1 MSPTRLLLRSLLN
14 YPVLLFF
21 TVLLGFSGALFNG
34 VSTLLIL
41 PILLE
46 LLGQASSYADSLPP
60 ILQKFL
66 GLFDGLP
73 EDARLPVMA
82 VSVVAVIVLKSL
94 SAYAS
99 ALTAG
104 TLNRKLAM
112 SLRRQGLRLLLDVD
126 LGYFAQTKIGDLI
139 NQLNVEVNRTTI
151 AIRNVVRIAIVL
163 ITIGVFLGLLLF
175 TSWQLT
181 IISTVTLGSVTLL
194 NQIVVKRSKI
204 LGKRLS
210 KVSKAYSSRVF
221 EMLSGIRLVKATANE
236 EREYQRLDQMIIDR
250 ESAEFNSQ
258 LIFAG
263 IGPFNEI
270 INILALMLI
279 AVLGR
284 VAFSNQLELFSAS
297 LLTYLIILFRM
308 LPYIGQLNS
317 QRSTLA
323 NTTAS
328 VEIVTALLR
337 RDDKPFM
344 PRGAIPYRPLQ
355 KGIHFNQIR
364 FNYPGHEK
372 EVLKGIELFL
382 PKGQTLALVG
392 SSGAGKST
400 LADLLPRFYD
410 PTGGTIELDGVDL
423 KTIDVHSYR
432 SNLGIVSQETFLFNA
447 SVRDNLLYGR
457 PEATEDE
464 LIQAAKQANAYEFIQ
479 HLPDGFDTMIG
490 DRGVLLSGGQRQR
503 LAIARALLQDP
514 DILILDEATS
524 ALDTVS
530 ERLVQ
535 NAIDDLSR
543 DRTTLV
549 IAHRLSTI
557 YEADQI
563 AVLDQGRVVEVGTHT
578 DLLEKRGA
586 YARLHAMQLSKNVKE
601 HGNGS
606 LAATV
611 LPTYRKAI
619 GKSSY
624 ELRSQLNS
632 MIGLLALIQEDT
644 DDPYEQAELM
654 LHAQNIAV
662 DLLSVVENLES
673 ITNPPNANSVKVVP
687 PPVSVPLKN

>member
-1 MSPTRLLLRSLLN
+1 MSSTRLLVRSVLK

-21 TVLLGFSGALFNG
+21 TILLGFSGALFNG

-46 LLGQASSYADSLPP
+46 LLGQSAEYAESLPP
-60 ILQKFL
+60 ILQQFISV
-66 GLFDGLP
+66 FDGLP
-73 EDARLPVMA
+73 ENTRLPAMA
-82 VSVVAVIVLKSL
+82 ASVVAVIVFKSL

-99 ALTAG
+99 SLTAG

-126 LGYFAQTKIGDLI
+126 LGYFARTKIGDLI

-151 AIRNVVRIAIVL
+151 AIRNLIRIVVVL
-163 ITIGVFLGLLLF
+163 ITIGVFLVLLIL

-181 IISTVTLGSVTLL
+181 LISTVTLSSVTLL
-194 NQIVVKRSKI
+194 NQFIVKRSKS
-204 LGKRLS
+204 LGKELS
-210 KVSKAYSSRVF
+210 KISKAYSSRIF
-221 EMLSGIRLVKATANE
+221 EVLSGIRLVKSTANE
-236 EREYQRLDQMIIDR
+236 EREYKYLDAIIIER

-263 IGPFNEI
+263 IAPFNEI

-279 AVLGR
+279 AMLGR
-284 VAFSNQLELFSAS
+284 LAFSNQLELFSSS
-297 LLTYLIILFRM
+297 LLTYLVILFRT

-323 NTTAS
+323 NTSAS
-328 VEIVTALLR
+328 VEVITQLLR

-344 PRGAIPYRPLQ
+344 PRGAQPYRSLE

-364 FNYPGHEK
+364 FSYPGHEQ
-372 EVLKGIELFL
+372 EVLQGIDLFL

-410 PTGGTIELDGVDL
+410 PTSGTIELDGVDL
-423 KTIDVHSYR
+423 KTIDLQSYR
-432 SNLGIVSQETFLFNA
+432 SSLGIVSQETFLFNA
-447 SVRDNLLYGR
+447 SVRENLLYGR
-457 PEATEDE
+457 PDATETE
-464 LIQAAKQANAYEFIQ
+464 LMEAAKQANAYEFIEN
-479 HLPDGFDTMIG
+479 LPQGFDTMIG

-543 DRTTLV
+543 NRTTLV
-549 IAHRLSTI
+549 IAHRLSTVH
-557 YEADQI
+557 EADQI
-563 AVLDQGRVVEVGTHT
+563 AVLERGKVVEVGTHT
-578 DLLEKRGA
+578 ELLEKRGA
-586 YARLHAMQLSKNVKE
+586 YAKLHAMQLTKSLRDNG
-601 HGNGS
+601 HGNGLVS
-606 LAATV
+606 NI
-611 LPTYRKAI
+611 LPVYRKAI

-632 MIGLLALIQEDT
+632 MIGLLALIQDEV

-654 LHAQNIAV
+654 THAQSIAI
-662 DLLSVVENLES
+662 DLLGVVENLES
-673 ITNPPNANSVKVVP
+673 IGT
-687 PPVSVPLKN
+687 PVNKSSQTEASSPVASTS